1 MSHPY
6 DLLTLDNGA
15 SLIFTPC
22 PGTKDAGLA
31 GSVSTLKQAGAVA
44 VISTVTPEEMI
55 KLDVA
60 NLGDEIQA
68 QELTWFTLPIEDDC
82 APAEDFDAAFTKTKQ
97 QIMSLIDD
105 KCTLAIHC
113 RGGSGRTGLVAAII
127 MLEQGLAW
135 PKVKSR
141 IQALRPKTLI
151 VPAHLEY
158 LAKHYAI
165 S

>member
-22 PGTKDAGLA
+22 PGTKDADLTQ
-31 GSVSTLKQAGAVA
+31 SVSTLKQAGAVA

-55 KLDVA
+55 KLDVPK
-60 NLGDEIQA
+60 LGDEIQA
-68 QELTWFTLPIEDDC
+68 QGLSWFALPIEDDC
-82 APAEDFDAAFTKTKQ
+82 APAADFDAAFANAKQ
-97 QIMSLIDD
+97 QILALIAD
-105 KCTLAIHC
+105 KNTVAIHC
-113 RGGSGRTGLVAAII
+113 RGGSGRTGLVAAIL
-127 MLEQGLAW
+127 MLEQGAAW
-135 PKVKSR
+135 ADVKSQ
-141 IQALRPKTLI
+141 IQALRPKALV
-151 VPAHLEY
+151 VPAHIEY